1 MTATEILDYMNRQ
14 TSNINMNLKKLGE
27 TITKMKIIKKTRSGG
42 QRVYVV
48 RKREPE
54 EIQRLSEIEG
64 KELF

>member
-14 TSNINMNLKKLGE
+14 TSNINMNLKKLGEGE

-64 KELF
+64 K